1 MKSKLINR
9 LVGVLSLFMVMT
21 NLNAQIVVT
30 DPSFATQDDQVTIT
44 YDATQGTGAL
54 AGLPV
59 GQKVYAHLGLVTASG
74 GPGSWQYVVGNWG
87 TADDRTEMTRVGNS
101 DLWTLT
107 FSPSLIDWFDEN
119 NNSNASI
126 PSNTEVV
133 ELALVFRNANGSLEG
148 KTDDGSD
155 IFIPIY
161 DGNQGFIASFSA
173 PTEYSS
179 ILDTGDELEVL
190 VSASEDSE
198 INLYDNGELLT
209 SGTGNSLSYTVLGD
223 TPGDHELV
231 MEAIGSSETVY
242 DTVFYVVNGTV
253 NVQPYP
259 NGTEPGINRLG
270 NGHIRFALTAPGKD
284 YVYLIGDF
292 NNWTAS
298 ADFFMNESP
307 DGVWWLDVEGLD
319 PATEYAYQ
327 YFVDGEL
334 RIADPYSE
342 IILDPYNDGYI
353 SEETFPNLKAYPFG
367 KTTGNATS
375 FYPEKPVFDWQHD
388 DVAMPAKEE
397 MVIYEV
403 LIRDF
408 VESQNYLGLMEKLDY
423 LENLGI
429 NAIELMPVMEFE
441 GNLSWG
447 YNVSFHHALDKY
459 YGSPELF
466 KTFVDECHSRGIAVL
481 LDIALNHGFS
491 QCPLAQ
497 LYWDASAGPWGKP
510 AADNPWFNVDPT
522 HNFNVGSDFN
532 HESPYT
538 QYYSDRVIKHWVEEY
553 HIDGYRFDLTK
564 GITQNVGGSWD
575 AGGYDQSRIDLLKRM
590 GDVVWSVRPDATL
603 ILEHFADNSEEKV
616 LSEFGFMLWGNM
628 NYQYNEATM
637 GYGNDLSWGVY
648 KSRNWSDPHLITYME
663 SHDEERLMFKNLEYG
678 SSLSGYDIRDF
689 GTALA
694 RQELANTVFLTIPGP
709 KMIWQFGELGYE
721 YSIFTCS
728 DGTVNLNDDGCK
740 LSPKPIVWHY
750 LNSYQRVHL
759 HDVVRSLN
767 ALRAEYPVFHTSDF
781 EYNLSNTKWKRILLQ
796 DSDMDVLVLGAF
808 DLNGETVNAG
818 FSHTGTW
825 YEYYT
830 GASIEVTDVN
840 MAIELAAGEY
850 RLYTDQDIGQ
860 ADVNNSKELN
870 SRQTESI
877 KVYPNPVM
885 HTLNIDAEIRLED
898 IQRARILFADGRS
911 VYINSEE
918 LSDWSIDLSSFNLS
932 AGQYFIELMST
943 DKMYFGAFSVVK

>member
-1 MKSKLINR
+1 
-9 LVGVLSLFMVMT
+9 
-21 NLNAQIVVT
+21 
-30 DPSFATQDDQVTIT
+30 
-44 YDATQGTGAL
+44 
-54 AGLPV
+54 
-59 GQKVYAHLGLVTASG
+59 
-74 GPGSWQYVVGNWG
+74 
-87 TADDRTEMTRVGNS
+87 
-101 DLWTLT
+101 
-107 FSPSLIDWFDEN
+107 
-119 NNSNASI
+119 
-126 PSNTEVV
+126 
-133 ELALVFRNANGSLEG
+133 
-148 KTDDGSD
+148 
-155 IFIPIY
+155 
-161 DGNQGFIASFSA
+161 
-173 PTEYSS
+173 
-179 ILDTGDELEVL
+179 
-190 VSASEDSE
+190 
-198 INLYDNGELLT
+198 
-209 SGTGNSLSYTVLGD
+209 
-223 TPGDHELV
+223 
-231 MEAIGSSETVY
+231 
-242 DTVFYVVNGTV
+242 
-253 NVQPYP
+253 
-259 NGTEPGINRLG
+259 
-270 NGHIRFALTAPGKD
+270 
-284 YVYLIGDF
+284 
-292 NNWTAS
+292 
-298 ADFFMNESP
+298 
-307 DGVWWLDVEGLD
+307 
-319 PATEYAYQ
+319 
-327 YFVDGEL
+327 
-334 RIADPYSE
+334 
-342 IILDPYNDGYI
+342 
-353 SEETFPNLKAYPFG
+353 
-367 KTTGNATS
+367 
-375 FYPEKPVFDWQHD
+375 
-388 DVAMPAKEE
+388 
-397 MVIYEV
+397 
-403 LIRDF
+403 
-408 VESQNYLGLMEKLDY
+408 
-423 LENLGI
+423 
-429 NAIELMPVMEFE
+429 
-441 GNLSWG
+441 
-447 YNVSFHHALDKY
+447 
-459 YGSPELF
+459 
-466 KTFVDECHSRGIAVL
+466 
-481 LDIALNHGFS
+481 
-491 QCPLAQ
+491 
-497 LYWDASAGPWGKP
+497 
-510 AADNPWFNVDPT
+510 
-522 HNFNVGSDFN
+522 
-532 HESPYT
+532 
-538 QYYSDRVIKHWVEEY
+538 
-553 HIDGYRFDLTK
+553 
-564 GITQNVGGSWD
+564 
-575 AGGYDQSRIDLLKRM
+575 
-590 GDVVWSVRPDATL
+590 
-603 ILEHFADNSEEKV
+603 
-616 LSEFGFMLWGNM
+616 M

-678 SSLSGYDIRDF
+678 SSLSGYDIREF

-932 AGQYFIELMST
+932 TGQYFIELMST